1 MVLNPERARFSCLA
15 AFPMAA
21 RKFMKK
27 LILIVVGAYMVL
39 MVASLVH
46 AQASAAKLAA
56 ERCAPCHGTAR
67 ICEKLGGRA
76 PEVWRQT
83 VKRMV
88 SNGAKLNDS
97 EADSVAE
104 YLAVAKPGAK
114 ALCGK

>member
-1 MVLNPERARFSCLA
+1 
-15 AFPMAA
+15 
-21 RKFMKK
+21 MKK
-27 LILIVVGAYMVL
+27 LIFIVIGLYLVL
-39 MVASLVH
+39 MIASLVH

-67 ICEKLGGRA
+67 ICEKLGNRSA
-76 PEVWRQT
+76 EVWQQT

-88 SNGAKLNDS
+88 SNGAKLTEG
-97 EADSVAE
+97 EAASVTE